1 MLERTEIER
10 LAQMAH
16 ALRPDWPVKSVH
28 TWLAASYTDRA
39 YRDVAVALA
48 WVATDAKT
56 VTPKRMDEMGPWWVA
71 TRAASNDATDTRFTR
86 CKQPGHGSFPA
97 ANCSACRSEQIAGEG
112 TRTDPRHT
120 DPEHLAIYERGA
132 RRARAAIK
140 VPTNGEVR

>member
-71 TRAASNDATDTRFTR
+71 TRAASSDATDTRFTR
-86 CKQPGHGSFPA
+86 CPQPGHGSFPA
-97 ANCSACRSEQIAGEG
+97 SNCGACRSEDIAGEG